1 MYMETAKVTPKDFFL
16 WLGVI
21 VAVYGG
27 TISLITLLFEYI
39 NNLFPDP
46 LAYYGDPYSSAVRFS
61 MASVIVL
68 IPLAIFLAYLI
79 RKSIIAEPGKAQIW
93 VRRWA
98 LVLTLFIAAATVAID
113 LITLINTFLGGEITT
128 RFLLKVVVVL
138 LVAGGI
144 FLHFLADL
152 RGYWLTHSKKAHLVA
167 GSVLVL
173 ALLVVG
179 SGFIVIGTPTD
190 LRLYRFDEQKQSD
203 LQNIQYQILNFYQ
216 QKERLPEAL
225 EDVQDPISSYML
237 PIDPQTNA
245 PYRYEKTGTLSFKLC
260 ATFNKESRD
269 LSGRG
274 GYPEQDVAYPT
285 MGMGV
290 EDNWKHGVGEVC
302 FDRTID
308 PERYPAYP
316 KPL

>member
-1 MYMETAKVTPKDFFL
+1 MEPAKVTPKDFFL

-39 NNLFPDP
+39 NTLFPDP

-68 IPLAIFLAYLI
+68 VPLGIFLAYLI
-79 RKSIIAEPGKAQIW
+79 RKSIVAEPGKAQIW

-98 LVLTLFIAAATVAID
+98 LVLTLFIAAATITID

-152 RGYWLTHSKKAHLVA
+152 KGYWLSNMKKATLVA
-167 GSVLVL
+167 VSVLVL

-179 SGFIVIGTPTD
+179 SGFIIIGSPTD
-190 LRLYRFDEQKQSD
+190 QRLYRFDEEKQSD

-216 QKERLPEAL
+216 QKERLPETL
-225 EDVQDPISSYML
+225 EEVQDPLSSYML
-237 PIDPQTNA
+237 PLDPQTNA
-245 PYRYEKTGTLSFKLC
+245 PYRYERTGALSFTLC

-269 LSGRG
+269 MTGRG
-274 GYPEQDVAYPT
+274 GYPERDVAYPS

-290 EDNWKHGVGEVC
+290 DETWKHGEGETC
-302 FDRTID
+302 FTRTID